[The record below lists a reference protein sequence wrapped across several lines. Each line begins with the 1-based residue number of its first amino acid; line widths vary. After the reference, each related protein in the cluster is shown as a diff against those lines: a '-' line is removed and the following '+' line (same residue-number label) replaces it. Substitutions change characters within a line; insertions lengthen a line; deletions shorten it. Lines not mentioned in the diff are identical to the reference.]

1 MEAIMNTKSVRLFIS
16 TAVVTLFLSFAVN
29 LRAQAPPPPPP
40 PANLS
45 AATGLLNEAYAALSV
60 ADHDYKGHRVRAMHQ
75 IERAAKELG
84 FSLGGSGHGH
94 EQQVASDDQLHTA
107 QGLLQQAVTGLPPK
121 AQEHVQKA
129 IEEISIAL
137 SIK

>member
-1 MEAIMNTKSVRLFIS
+1 MNTKRLSFFIS
-16 TAVVTLFLSFAVN
+16 TAILTLFLSFGVN

-40 PANLS
+40 AYPPATPGLLSQAYATLS
-45 AATGLLNEAYAALSV
+45 A

-84 FSLGGSGHGH
+84 FSLGGNGHGH
-94 EQQVASDDQLHTA
+94 EQQVASDQQLHMA
-107 QGLLQQAVTGLPPK
+107 QTLLQQAVTGLPPR

-129 IEEISIAL
+129 IDEISVAL
-137 SIK
+137 SIR

>member
-1 MEAIMNTKSVRLFIS
+1 MEAIMNTKLCRFFVS
-16 TAVVTLFLSFAVN
+16 TAALTLLLSFGVN
-29 LRAQAPPPPPP
+29 LRAQAPPPAYP
-40 PANLS
+40 PATPALLS
-45 AATGLLNEAYAALSV
+45 QAYAALSV

-75 IERAAKELG
+75 VERAAKELG
-84 FSLGGSGHGH
+84 FSLAGNGHGH